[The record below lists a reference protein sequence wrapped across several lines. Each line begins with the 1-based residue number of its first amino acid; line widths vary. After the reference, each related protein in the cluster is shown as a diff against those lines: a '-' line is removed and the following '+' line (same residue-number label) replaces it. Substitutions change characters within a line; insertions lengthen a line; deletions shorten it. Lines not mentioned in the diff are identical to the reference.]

1 MGLTCRN
8 GAQQAAVI
16 EGISYNKLVEKLLE
30 FRSLTV
36 KPADADLRRV
46 ESGKIVNASGI
57 TGDVAGSSSKPVETL
72 EGCTA
77 QATNSAELV
86 EKKHAKSGE
95 ATDDFALSE
104 TKSVQILQGSPGQA
118 ETDLGGAGEHRN
130 PDREDAKYGIL
141 KESPVKDPAAGSTPV
156 VDVRGSGDAANS
168 GTLSV
173 QAPSTD
179 CPEESIKF
187 ATALKEGQV
196 AEEFFRETA
205 SQLTYYG
212 LSQLYQEVRY
222 LP

>member
-1 MGLTCRN
+1 M
-8 GAQQAAVI
+8 
-16 EGISYNKLVEKLLE
+16 SYNKLVEKLLE

-36 KPADADLRRV
+36 RPADAGLRRV
-46 ESGKIVNASGI
+46 ESGKVANASET
-57 TGDVAGSSSKPVETL
+57 TGDVPGSTSE

-77 QATNSAELV
+77 QATNAVELA

-95 ATDDFALSE
+95 ATGDFAPCE
-104 TKSVQILQGSPGQA
+104 TKSVQSFQGSPGQG
-118 ETDLGGAGEHRN
+118 EIDLGAAGEHVVL
-130 PDREDAKYGIL
+130 E
-141 KESPVKDPAAGSTPV
+141 ESSVTDSAAGSTLV
-156 VDVRGSGDAANS
+156 VDVRGRGDAANS

-179 CPEESIKF
+179 CSKESIKF

-212 LSQLYQEVRY
+212 LSQLYQEVRN
-222 LP
+222 LQCTIIKSSVCPL